1 MSSDKA
7 RLDHIDRNISF
18 IKLNNWNEVA
28 AVLLTFV
35 EEKERIFVLE
45 KLKKHEKLKTMNLDT
60 RVVWNCFLEK
70 DSIETVKKI
79 LFANIPNTDSDTDSE
94 IEYDSD
100 SSSSSSDS
108 NNEKKPGIFSFLF
121 GWIFGIFRSKT
132 INIVGNR
139 YSKTNIIVGN
149 QYYKN

>member
-1 MSSDKA
+1 MTQIDANVYYLYSGNNLFVEDENCGKGLIDNLINLSSDKA

-100 SSSSSSDS
+100 S
-108 NNEKKPGIFSFLF
+108 
-121 GWIFGIFRSKT
+121 
-132 INIVGNR
+132 
-139 YSKTNIIVGN
+139 
-149 QYYKN
+149 